1 MICSTLVT
9 LIDPNGIRTNYWYN
23 QATMTYTNAKGESID
38 AYTAGSM
45 GYTICRT
52 EEAKETIDS
61 FLELS
66 NSEMKKNYRE
76 MIGKDRQI
84 EREEHDGSAEMDY
97 ETLTRATETADSL
110 RLNKIKTSDLLNLN
124 AQYLSTVSGMS
135 AAAAAL
141 EQISGGIQI
150 GVERR
155 WKRTSEASPGEKYIA
170 HYSILPVADFRAVG
184 DAIKFVKLLRSAHP
198 QLSHIGYTKLAYTKL
213 ALNNRETE
221 VKFVKEWN
229 SPFAEDVL
237 INIMLEKGYNMSI
250 SCPNQMLL
258 LGELSNYSGIPKISR
273 IEMFVDYCRRTAPKR
288 E

>member
-84 EREEHDGSAEMDY
+84 EREEHGGSAKMDY
-97 ETLTRATETADSL
+97 ETLVKAVETADNL
-110 RLNKIKTSDLLNLN
+110 RLNKVKTSELSNLN
-124 AQYLSTVSGMS
+124 AQYLSTISGMEN
-135 AAAAAL
+135 AAAAL

-150 GVERR
+150 GAERR
-155 WKRTSEASPGEKYIA
+155 WKRASEARPGEKYIA
-170 HYSILPVADFRAVG
+170 HYNILPVADFKNVG

-213 ALNNRETE
+213 ALNDRENE
-221 VKFVKEWN
+221 VKIVKEWN
-229 SPFAEDVL
+229 NPFTEDVL
-237 INIMLEKGYNMSI
+237 INISLGKGYRMSI
-250 SCPNQMLL
+250 SCPNQILL
-258 LGELSNYSGIPKISR
+258 LNELSNYSDIPEIAR
-273 IEMFVDYCRRTAPKR
+273 VEMFVDYCRRTAPKR

>member
-97 ETLTRATETADSL
+97 ETLARAAETADSL
-110 RLNKIKTSDLLNLN
+110 RLNKFKTSDLLNLN

-155 WKRTSEASPGEKYIA
+155 WKRTSEASHGEKYIA

-213 ALNNRETE
+213 ALNDRETE

-229 SPFAEDVL
+229 SPFTEDVL

-258 LGELSNYSGIPKISR
+258 LGELSNYSGIPEISR

>member
-23 QATMTYTNAKGESID
+23 QATMTYTSAKGESID

-84 EREEHDGSAEMDY
+84 EREEHDGSAKMDY
-97 ETLTRATETADSL
+97 ETLARATETADSL

-155 WKRTSEASPGEKYIA
+155 WKRTSEASHGENYIA
-170 HYSILPVADFRAVG
+170 HYSILPVADFRTVD

-198 QLSHIGYTKLAYTKL
+198 RLSHIGYTKLAYTKL
-213 ALNNRETE
+213 ALNNRESE

-229 SPFAEDVL
+229 SSFTEDVL

-250 SCPNQMLL
+250 SCPNQILL
-258 LGELSNYSGIPKISR
+258 LGELSNYSIPEISR

-288 E
+288 D

>member
-52 EEAKETIDS
+52 EEVKETIDS

-84 EREEHDGSAEMDY
+84 EREEHDGIAKMDY
-97 ETLTRATETADSL
+97 ETLVKAVETADNL
-110 RLNKIKTSDLLNLN
+110 RLNKVKTSELSNLN
-124 AQYLSTVSGMS
+124 AQYLSTISGMEN
-135 AAAAAL
+135 AAAAL

-150 GVERR
+150 GAERR
-155 WKRTSEASPGEKYIA
+155 WKRTSEARPGEKYIA
-170 HYSILPVADFRAVG
+170 HYNILPVADFKNVG

-213 ALNNRETE
+213 ALNNRENE
-221 VKFVKEWN
+221 VKIVKEWN
-229 SPFAEDVL
+229 NPFTEDVL
-237 INIMLEKGYNMSI
+237 INISLGKGYHMSI
-250 SCPNQMLL
+250 SCPNQILL
-258 LGELSNYSGIPKISR
+258 LNELSNYSDIPEIAR
-273 IEMFVDYCRRTAPKR
+273 VEMFVDYCRRTAPKR

>member
-45 GYTICRT
+45 GYTISRT

-61 FLELS
+61 FLKLS

-155 WKRTSEASPGEKYIA
+155 WKRMSEASPGEKYIA

-213 ALNNRETE
+213 ALNNRKTE

-229 SPFAEDVL
+229 SPFTEDVL

-258 LGELSNYSGIPKISR
+258 LGELSNYSGIPEISR

-288 E
+288 D